1 MHNSPPYSRLRVL
14 LHWLSA
20 GVILWA
26 SITGFIVVQLPL
38 ENPLRQVIDLLNPQI
53 ATLFIPF
60 FLWRLA
66 LYLRAAPWAKP
77 AASLQA
83 RAATLVHMAL
93 YTSITLVLV
102 SGLFMM
108 PAPWRLLGL
117 VPMPQLT
124 HGASAL
130 ATVHGWHHAS
140 CVTLAGLISV
150 HLLAVALHQ
159 LNGAHVLRRMRW
171 A

>member
-1 MHNSPPYSRLRVL
+1 MPEPSPYSRTRIL

-26 SITGFIVVQLPL
+26 SVTGFIVVQLPQ
-38 ENPLRQVIDLLNPQI
+38 ESPVRQVIDILNPQI
-53 ATLFIPF
+53 TTLFIPF

-66 LYLRAAPWAKP
+66 LYLHAAPWAKP

-93 YTSITLVLV
+93 YGSITLVLA

-108 PAPWRLLGL
+108 PAPWHLLGL

-124 HGASAL
+124 HGAAAL
-130 ATVHGWHHAS
+130 AAVHGWHHAS
-140 CVTLAGLISV
+140 CMMLSGLISV
-150 HLLAVALHQ
+150 HLLAVAKHQ
-159 LNGAHVLRRMRW
+159 LSGIAVLRRMRW